1 MAIDKSR
8 LGLYALELNK
18 NKPVGISAISMKAK
32 RPPKR
37 WP

>member
-8 LGLYALELNK
+8 LGLYALEL